1 MCHVGRIDTILVKKE
16 RTEKGGTQ
24 MKTVNKI
31 TLGIGKVLA
40 AIIGCALMPIL
51 IWIALGV
58 AIKQKPYRK
67 GACMEPVPTSGHTPI
82 ASSNKV

>member
-1 MCHVGRIDTILVKKE
+1 
-16 RTEKGGTQ
+16 

-51 IWIALGV
+51 IWTALGV
-58 AIKQKPYRK
+58 AINQKPYRK
-67 GACMEPVPTSGHTPI
+67 EACMEPVPTLGHTPI
-82 ASSNKV
+82 TSSNQV